1 MWLEM
6 DTNLTL
12 WLLQSEQQT
21 PIATKTTLYSI
32 VVLYMR
38 QEECDLCNYD
48 PYQELLTYVWY
59 DKKGLW
65 TI

>member
-1 MWLEM
+1 MSCSVWLEM

-12 WLLQSEQQT
+12 CLLQSEQQN
-21 PIATKTTLYSI
+21 PVATKTTLYSI

-48 PYQELLTYVWY
+48 PY
-59 DKKGLW
+59 
-65 TI
+65 